1 MESVGG
7 LYAISAGVSAI
18 AGSPASSIIFDTLAS
33 WWTRRK
39 LRHRVRGLVVLKG
52 VTTLTQKLTTPECV
66 YIDVDTLYQQLTVP
80 KDAETLN
87 ANPVR
92 NPVDDLLAYS
102 VIKRHIMNI
111 TQVWKGKIVFVSK
124 NLELLKT
131 LPIKHENIY
140 FGAFSKDCEKNIANV
155 IYATP
160 EEHHQA
166 EIQKFRVMRELPE
179 ERVFICDTIKE
190 LYEKTAEK
198 FETKIA
204 QL

>member
-1 MESVGG
+1 METAGS

-18 AGSPASSIIFDTLAS
+18 AGSPASSVLFDALAN
-33 WWTRRK
+33 WWQRRK

-80 KDAETLN
+80 KDAESLN
-87 ANPVR
+87 ANNQR

-102 VIKRHIMNI
+102 VIKRHILNI
-111 TQVWKGKIVFVSK
+111 TTVWKHKIVFVSK

-131 LPIKHENIY
+131 LPIRHDNIY
-140 FGAFSKDCEKNIANV
+140 FGAFSRDCEKNVGAI
-155 IYATP
+155 IYPNEA
-160 EEHHQA
+160 EHHQA

-179 ERVFICDTIKE
+179 EKVFICDTMKE
-190 LYEKTAEK
+190 LYEKTAEI
-198 FETKIA
+198 FGTKIT